1 MDKEHQ
7 QWCSFSLSITEM
19 SQKALKIRE
28 NYHEYEIFF
37 VYLHRNITGT
47 MTTYDYQIYYDN
59 GTVSEL
65 KGCLE
70 RIDLDEVTTKPFFTI
85 NLPVS
90 EVRKVG
96 QRILVNVAH
105 VTNINEF
112 EQVLNPDN
120 ADDIKR
126 ALVLANDDRTKAAR
140 ILGIS
145 ERTLYRKM
153 QIPGFNR
160 EEEVHEP

>member
-1 MDKEHQ
+1 
-7 QWCSFSLSITEM
+7 
-19 SQKALKIRE
+19 
-28 NYHEYEIFF
+28 
-37 VYLHRNITGT
+37 

-160 EEEVHEP
+160 EEVVHEP